1 MNQLIVFLS
10 IFFISM
16 NAIAQT
22 ETPTQT
28 TNPPLKDRI
37 VGKWI
42 YKGTEEFAVLTPAD
56 STQKN
61 DYVEITVDVNY
72 KMVVNGKEE
81 TGAYKLVEVY
91 KQIYF
96 SANETKKT
104 KMFTIKSSLNGK
116 LVLDFQTPDLIH
128 TKYQY
133 EKPKQ

>member
-1 MNQLIVFLS
+1 MKQLVFFLA
-10 IFFISM
+10 IFFISD

-22 ETPTQT
+22 ETTQT
-28 TNPPLKDRI
+28 PAPPLKDRI

-42 YKGTEEFAVLTPAD
+42 YKGTEEFAVLTQAD

-61 DYVEITVDVNY
+61 DYVEITADGNY
-72 KMVVNGKEE
+72 MMVTNGKEE
-81 TGAYKLVEVY
+81 TGAYKLVADY

-96 SANETKKT
+96 TSNSTKKT
-104 KMFTIKSSLNGK
+104 KMYTVKSSLNGK

-133 EKPKQ
+133 EKAK

>member
-1 MNQLIVFLS
+1 MKQLVFFLA
-10 IFFISM
+10 IFFISA

-22 ETPTQT
+22 ETSQT
-28 TNPPLKDRI
+28 PAPPLKDRI

-61 DYVEITVDVNY
+61 DYVEITADGNY
-72 KMVVNGKEE
+72 MMVTNGKEE
-81 TGAYKLVEVY
+81 TGAYKLVADY

-96 SANETKKT
+96 TSNSTKKT
-104 KMFTIKSSLNGK
+104 KMYTIKSSLNGK

-133 EKPKQ
+133 EKAK

>member
-1 MNQLIVFLS
+1 MKQLVFFLA
-10 IFFISM
+10 IFFISA

-22 ETPTQT
+22 ETTQT
-28 TNPPLKDRI
+28 PAPPLKDRI

-61 DYVEITVDVNY
+61 DYVEITADGNY
-72 KMVVNGKEE
+72 MMVANGKEE
-81 TGAYKLVEVY
+81 TGAYKLVADY

-96 SANETKKT
+96 TSNSTKKT
-104 KMFTIKSSLNGK
+104 KMYTIKSSLNGK

-133 EKPKQ
+133 EKAK

>member
-1 MNQLIVFLS
+1 MKQLVFFLA
-10 IFFISM
+10 IFFISS

-22 ETPTQT
+22 ETTQT
-28 TNPPLKDRI
+28 STTPLKERI
-37 VGKWI
+37 VGKWM

-61 DYVEITVDVNY
+61 DYVEITADGNY
-72 KMVVNGKEE
+72 MMVVNGKEE
-81 TGAYKLVEVY
+81 TGAYKLVADY

-96 SANETKKT
+96 TSNSTKKT
-104 KMFTIKSSLNGK
+104 KMYTIKSSLNGK

-133 EKPKQ
+133 EKAK

>member
-1 MNQLIVFLS
+1 MKQLVFFLA
-10 IFFISM
+10 IFFISA

-22 ETPTQT
+22 ETTQT
-28 TNPPLKDRI
+28 PAPPLKDRI

-56 STQKN
+56 STKKN
-61 DYVEITVDVNY
+61 DYVEITADGNY
-72 KMVVNGKEE
+72 MMVANGKEE
-81 TGAYKLVEVY
+81 TGAYKLVADY

-96 SANETKKT
+96 TSNSTKKT
-104 KMFTIKSSLNGK
+104 KMYTVKSSLNGK

-133 EKPKQ
+133 EKAK

>member
-1 MNQLIVFLS
+1 MKQLVFFLA
-10 IFFISM
+10 IFFISA

-22 ETPTQT
+22 ESTQT
-28 TNPPLKDRI
+28 PAPPLKDRI

-61 DYVEITVDVNY
+61 DYVEITADGNY
-72 KMVVNGKEE
+72 MMVTNGKEE
-81 TGAYKLVEVY
+81 TGAYKLVADY

-96 SANETKKT
+96 TSNSTKKT
-104 KMFTIKSSLNGK
+104 KMYTVKSSLNGK

-133 EKPKQ
+133 EKAK

>member
-1 MNQLIVFLS
+1 MKQLVFFLA
-10 IFFISM
+10 IFFISA

-22 ETPTQT
+22 ETTQT
-28 TNPPLKDRI
+28 PAPPLKDRI

-61 DYVEITVDVNY
+61 DYVEITADGNY
-72 KMVVNGKEE
+72 MMVTNGKEE
-81 TGAYKLVEVY
+81 TGAYKLVADY

-96 SANETKKT
+96 TSNSTKKT
-104 KMFTIKSSLNGK
+104 KMYTVKSSLNGK

-133 EKPKQ
+133 EKAKQ